1 MNQIKMLVFDIDGV
15 ITDGKQY
22 IYNAGEMKS
31 LSLKDLD
38 AIHQLQESGYMVG
51 CISGENTGFSKEF
64 VQIASLEQIRLGC
77 KGKDIALREMAEQS
91 GLSIENVCYVGDG
104 KYDIPALEMA
114 GLSLCPADAIDE
126 VKKVVDVVLTRK
138 GGEGCIAE
146 TYTILSLRDNLNGN
160 IKKERND
167 TILQRMQ
174 EHLST
179 LTNLMENRSYISH
192 IEEAVSMIVDCYKK
206 NGRVLICGNGGSAAD
221 AQHLVG
227 ELVGRFY
234 LERRALDAEAL
245 TTNPSVVTSLA
256 NDYDY
261 NMIFARQVEAKASNG
276 DVLIG
281 ITTSGTSKNV
291 RQAFRKAKQCGV
303 HTILMSGKIPLD
315 AEILLDTDCLVEVP
329 AWDTPRVQEMHILI
343 GHVIC
348 ELVERETAE

>member
-15 ITDGKQY
+15 ITDGKRY
-22 IYNAGEMKS
+22 INNSGETKS

-38 AIHQLQESGYMVG
+38 AIHQLQESGYIVG

-64 VQIASLEQIRLGC
+64 VRIASLEQTRLGC
-77 KGKDIALREMAEQS
+77 KEKDIALREMAEQN
-91 GLSIENVCYVGDG
+91 GLSIDTVCYVGDG
-104 KYDIPALEMA
+104 KYDVPALEMA

-126 VKKVVDVVLTRK
+126 VKQVADRVLTRK
-138 GGEGCIAE
+138 GGDGCIAE
-146 TYTILSLRDNLNGN
+146 IWTLFTARNYRNEKDR
-160 IKKERND
+160 KEQNAA
-167 TILQRMQ
+167 IMQRMH
-174 EHLST
+174 EHLSI
-179 LTNLMENRSYISH
+179 LTDLMKNRNCISH
-192 IEEAVSMIVDCYKK
+192 IEEAASMIVDCYKQ

-245 TTNPSVVTSLA
+245 TTNTSVITSLA

-261 NMIFARQVEAKASNG
+261 NMIFARQVEAKASQG

-291 RQAFRKAKQCGV
+291 RQAFVKARQCGV
-303 HTILMSGKIPLD
+303 HTILMTGKISAD
-315 AEILLDTDCLVEVP
+315 AEILPDTDCLIEVP
-329 AWDTPRVQEMHILI
+329 ALDTPRIQEMHILI
-343 GHVIC
+343 GHIIC